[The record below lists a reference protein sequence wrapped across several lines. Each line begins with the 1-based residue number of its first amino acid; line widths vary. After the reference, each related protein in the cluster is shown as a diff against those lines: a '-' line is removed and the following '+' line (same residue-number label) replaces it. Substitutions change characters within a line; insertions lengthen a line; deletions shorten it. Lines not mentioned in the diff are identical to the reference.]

1 MQDTHACG
9 CSTKHHAN
17 IEVPSMFTWRVA
29 NLDLASK
36 QISSFLACLT
46 WWNMYSQHGA
56 ILEESTKTVSEP
68 MIGILSKLQNDNA
81 ARYTFRASKLWPDC
95 KGVNEYHSYCT
106 QASKRSALHC
116 GVPGALERNFPNVR
130 SLG

>member
-1 MQDTHACG
+1 
-9 CSTKHHAN
+9 
-17 IEVPSMFTWRVA
+17 MFTWRVA

-46 WWNMYSQHGA
+46 WWKMYSQHGA
-56 ILEESTKTVSEP
+56 ILEESTKTVSAP

-106 QASKRSALHC
+106 QLRHTGRIGKELSKRAESGLSLKVGQNATREAWATFVAH
-116 GVPGALERNFPNVR
+116 PG
-130 SLG
+130 